1 MRTVTTT
8 ILVTACALAVDS
20 AHAQTPDYEAACRLT
35 PACMSL
41 LESLGAGVDAAPAA
55 GRAVEADAAPV
66 EPVYTDA
73 QIAAAV
79 DVGWNDD
86 LDRIMHSCTANIGG
100 FWNRLSETIST
111 TEGQPLRAF
120 LIHGQPPL
128 SRVAQEADFARRA
141 YSGRPEPDDVRDLVG
156 DDVFTVWAE
165 PEADGDMRT
174 AANLEATGIET
185 IVVRPRGDD
194 VGRQTVHPLSVET
207 MDGTTTANLFGASI
221 ELFGAVATFNSDDIR
236 RIVEN
241 ADLEALVI
249 TRTGEF
255 KCNLDDTR
263 LKRGFNPAEYR

>member
-41 LESLGAGVDAAPAA
+41 LESLGAGVDSAPAA
-55 GRAVEADAAPV
+55 SRAVEADAAAV

-100 FWNRLSETIST
+100 FWNRVNEALSTN
-111 TEGQPLRAF
+111 EGQPLRAF
-120 LIHGQPPL
+120 RIHGQPPL

-141 YSGRPEPDDVRDLVG
+141 YSGRPVPDDVRDLVG
-156 DDVFTVWAE
+156 DDVFTVWVE
-165 PEADGDMRT
+165 PEAAGDMRT

-185 IVVRPRGDD
+185 IVVRPRGDSE
-194 VGRQTVHPLSVET
+194 GRQTVHPLTIET

-249 TRTGEF
+249 TQTGEF

-263 LKRGFNPAEYR
+263 LQRGFNPAEYR